1 MTRARDV
8 ADTQDNLGGAV
19 APFVGAKNF
28 VINGSYDIWQ
38 RGTTGTI
45 TSGSGFP
52 SADRWFAWTLSAG
65 ASVTLSRQNTSDT
78 TNLPFVQ
85 YCGRFQRVAGNTN
98 TGLLIL
104 GQPLETANSIPLA
117 GKTVTYSFYARA
129 GANYSSG
136 SSTVSTEIWQTQT
149 TDASLSTMLATK
161 SNVAGSAFTLT
172 TTWQRFSIT
181 GTVAAGATQIAPVL
195 FYAPTG
201 TAGANDWFEVT
212 GVQLELGSAATP
224 FARAGGSIGGEL
236 ALCQR
241 YYYRTTL
248 SPSSAAII
256 GFGTGVSTTAALIGV
271 RLPVTMRTYPSSTVE
286 SSGLWI
292 FDGAFSINTSAG
304 ITTGG
309 GLVTDPNMMNIL
321 ATGSGI
327 TQYRPYYLY
336 ASTTTAFLGITA
348 EL

>member
-19 APFVGAKNF
+19 APFVGAKNRI
-28 VINGSYDIWQ
+28 INGDFAVAQ
-38 RGTTGTI
+38 RGTSFTN
-45 TSGSGFP
+45 TSSQWTL
-52 SADRWFAWTLSAG
+52 DRWYT
-65 ASVTLSRQNTSDT
+65 
-78 TNLPFVQ
+78 
-85 YCGRFQRVAGNTN
+85 
-98 TGLLIL
+98 
-104 GQPLETANSIPLA
+104 
-117 GKTVTYSFYARA
+117 
-129 GANYSSG
+129 
-136 SSTVSTEIWQTQT
+136 
-149 TDASLSTMLATK
+149 
-161 SNVAGSAFTLT
+161 
-172 TTWQRFSIT
+172 
-181 GTVAAGATQIAPVL
+181 
-195 FYAPTG
+195 
-201 TAGANDWFEVT
+201 TAGANLFTFAQVAGIGGNRFAAKITATGANAFLAIDQTIELNNCFTLQNRTVT
-212 GVQLELGSAATP
+212 ISFWAQANNTNAGSTSLNVITKTAAGVDIGVSGSYSSVVTNRTITTTATRYSVTITLPATFGSLALQFATGSASVNTDGFTISGIQLEAGSVATP
-224 FARAGGSIGGEL
+224 FTTASGSIGGEL

-309 GLVTDPNMMNIL
+309 GLVPDPNMMNIL